1 MTGPLPSLAEA
12 KEQARRLR
20 ARLEKEGLALSHGKA
35 LDLVAQQRSFRDW
48 NTLHAAI
55 GNRPTVPWTVG
66 GRVRGH
72 YLSQPFEA
80 EILAVTLVQPGWFRL
95 TLDLDEAVDV
105 ITFEGMSN
113 VRKRVTGLVGPDGQT
128 RERTSNGRPHL
139 DVVALPSRSPDP
151 R

>member
-72 YLSQPFEA
+72 YL
-80 EILAVTLVQPGWFRL
+80 
-95 TLDLDEAVDV
+95 DEAVDV

-113 VRKRVTGLVGPDGQT
+113 FRKRVTGLVGPDGQT